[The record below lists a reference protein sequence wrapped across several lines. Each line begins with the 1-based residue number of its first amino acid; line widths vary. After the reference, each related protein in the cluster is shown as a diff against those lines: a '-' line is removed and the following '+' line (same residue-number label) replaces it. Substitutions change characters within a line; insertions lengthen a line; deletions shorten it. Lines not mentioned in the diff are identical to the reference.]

1 MHARV
6 AWILTG
12 LTAVFAIGDA
22 WVTAAYRPLLSEDAV
37 AVHGF
42 PFVTAASVGSAAM
55 GALIV
60 SRYARHP
67 IGWLLCLTGFEA
79 SISLLTEAYS
89 VWVLTAAG
97 PGSLSAGH
105 VAGWISAVLGGQ
117 LSLAILAILFL
128 LAPDGHLLSRRWRWA
143 AVVTLAGLGFHTV
156 GLLTI
161 APTRFDLDIDNVG
174 PVGGL
179 FFMAGLPLII
189 GGLIAAM
196 VSVVRRL
203 RRSVG
208 VQRQQLRLIAASV
221 GFLVAGFVC
230 LAVVQLLNGGRQTWA
245 ASLPLFVAYF
255 CMPIFFAVAVLRYRL
270 YDIEL
275 IVSRAVVV
283 TIGTAF
289 AAIGYTGLVVAVT
302 AIVNTRTN
310 GFWLSLLA
318 TSLVALA
325 FQPLRRQV
333 VRLAN
338 RLAYGARAVP
348 YEALSD
354 FSRRLAETPSPQTLL
369 SAVAEAAG
377 RAVAARRSTAV
388 LRVPGSGAISHS
400 WPAGATDAADDYEV
414 FVRDGAEPLGSIGV
428 TLPRGRRLRASDERL
443 LNDLA
448 DQTALAFRNAAM
460 EAELADHVAAL
471 DRTTQA
477 LAESRR
483 RIIAADDAARRR
495 LESAIAREVLPHL
508 ETMPAQLSRLSA
520 ATSGATASDELEQLV
535 TRTNTALEA
544 LRDQTR
550 GVFPAQLVR
559 AGLTRAL
566 ASYLARKGLAA
577 VLHVEPPADRR
588 FPPRVEA
595 AAYFCCAEA
604 VRGGSA
610 SARIDLLIA
619 GSDLVVHIR
628 GIGPAEVDVQAIV
641 DRVEAAGG
649 SCLLDADGL
658 TVSIPFGADE
668 PAPVPA

>member
-1 MHARV
+1 VHARV

-275 IVSRAVVV
+275 IVSRAVVL

-400 WPAGATDAADDYEV
+400 WPAGATGAADEYEV

-566 ASYLARKGLAA
+566 ASYLARKGLAV

-588 FPPRVEA
+588 FPARVEA

-610 SARIDLLIA
+610 SVRIDLLIA
-619 GSDLVVHIR
+619 GPDLVVRIR

>member
-1 MHARV
+1 VHARV

-208 VQRQQLRLIAASV
+208 VQRQQLRLIAASPWSS
-221 GFLVAGFVC
+221 C
-230 LAVVQLLNGGRQTWA
+230 ST
-245 ASLPLFVAYF
+245 
-255 CMPIFFAVAVLRYRL
+255 
-270 YDIEL
+270 
-275 IVSRAVVV
+275 
-283 TIGTAF
+283 
-289 AAIGYTGLVVAVT
+289 
-302 AIVNTRTN
+302 
-310 GFWLSLLA
+310 
-318 TSLVALA
+318 
-325 FQPLRRQV
+325 
-333 VRLAN
+333 
-338 RLAYGARAVP
+338 
-348 YEALSD
+348 
-354 FSRRLAETPSPQTLL
+354 
-369 SAVAEAAG
+369 AAG
-377 RAVAARRSTAV
+377 RPGPRACRCSSPTSACRSSSPSPCCGT
-388 LRVPGSGAISHS
+388 GC
-400 WPAGATDAADDYEV
+400 
-414 FVRDGAEPLGSIGV
+414 
-428 TLPRGRRLRASDERL
+428 
-443 LNDLA
+443 
-448 DQTALAFRNAAM
+448 
-460 EAELADHVAAL
+460 
-471 DRTTQA
+471 TT
-477 LAESRR
+477 S
-483 RIIAADDAARRR
+483 
-495 LESAIAREVLPHL
+495 S
-508 ETMPAQLSRLSA
+508 
-520 ATSGATASDELEQLV
+520 
-535 TRTNTALEA
+535 
-544 LRDQTR
+544 
-550 GVFPAQLVR
+550 
-559 AGLTRAL
+559 
-566 ASYLARKGLAA
+566 
-577 VLHVEPPADRR
+577 
-588 FPPRVEA
+588 
-595 AAYFCCAEA
+595 
-604 VRGGSA
+604 
-610 SARIDLLIA
+610 
-619 GSDLVVHIR
+619 
-628 GIGPAEVDVQAIV
+628 
-641 DRVEAAGG
+641 
-649 SCLLDADGL
+649 
-658 TVSIPFGADE
+658 
-668 PAPVPA
+668 